1 MENEPVIAFSRK
13 AESGK
18 TIYVYINMGEE
29 EETLAAKTGKC
40 LSCNYGDMICK
51 ENTLTLRPYE
61 AVMTE
66 S

>member
-18 TIYVYINMGEE
+18 TIYVYINMGED

-40 LSCNYGDMICK
+40 PELQLWRYDM
-51 ENTLTLRPYE
+51 
-61 AVMTE
+61 
-66 S
+66 